1 MSSMSGAQSHEAAT
15 ERIRCGAALDTTPD
29 DRFSSAAPSVSHE
42 RAAFGLPP
50 GLVPAAR
57 RSEAAVA
64 RCVVFEADDLGL
76 LFAFNEGIRAAR
88 RDGLLTS
95 TCLRAN
101 GYAYEHAVREVL
113 PSCPGLGVGVHL
125 CLNEAE
131 PVSDAALVPDLVD
144 GHGALRRGF
153 GWLIGASQTPSGLR
167 QIECELRA
175 QIEKVLADGIAI
187 DHLNSHQHVH
197 MIPAIFRVTCRL
209 AREYAVPCVRL
220 TRELPYGAG
229 GMRKRVQPLLTANIL
244 KHLLLNRYARLNELA
259 ARRYAV
265 HTTDYFV
272 GVNYTAHMN
281 LAALLQGLCALPF
294 GSVEVLLHPALGPDP
309 RDTRYPTAALR
320 RYTLARQRRT
330 ELRALRSSKLTAFI
344 RQERWATMT
353 FGEWS
358 QNHQLRPLRT
368 STPEIPAHV
377 RDLCTSVELH
387 CPPWVSE
394 AQDDS
399 RVFAQ
404 LVASRLRPG
413 QHALDLGTGTGI
425 IAVCLARLGHRVTA
439 ADISAAAVRTA
450 QANAERNGVRFECL
464 QSDLLSSATGPFD
477 LIAFNLPYGFG
488 PDNWFTSCAKHVLR
502 RVPWVRRNSGLAMP
516 RPVLRFHQQLTE
528 RLLQQAPSKLA
539 PGGEILLHTYEAEVA
554 SLARVL
560 PAGAEFELLQH
571 RDLTRNR
578 TVGML
583 ICLQP
588 HPGAA
593 ARVEPSA

>member
-1 MSSMSGAQSHEAAT
+1 MS
-15 ERIRCGAALDTTPD
+15 TTHD
-29 DRFSSAAPSVSHE
+29 DRSATAAPPTSDV
-42 RAAFGLPP
+42 RPAFGLPP
-50 GLVPAAR
+50 GLIPAGR
-57 RSEAAVA
+57 HNEAAVA
-64 RCVVFEADDLGL
+64 RCVIFEADDLGL
-76 LFAFNEGIRAAR
+76 LYAFNEGIRAAH

-101 GYAYEHAVREVL
+101 GYAYEHAVRDVL

-125 CLNEAE
+125 CLNEAQ
-131 PVSDAALVPDLVD
+131 PVSDPAHVSDLVD
-144 GHGALRRGF
+144 RRGALRRGF
-153 GWLIGASQTPSGLR
+153 GWLIGTSQTPAGLR
-167 QIECELRA
+167 QIERELRA

-197 MIPAIFRVTCRL
+197 MIPAIFRLTCRL

-281 LAALLQGLCALPF
+281 LTALLQGLCALPF

-330 ELRALRSSKLTAFI
+330 ELRSLRSPKLTAFI

-353 FGEWS
+353 FADWS
-358 QNHQLRPLRT
+358 RNHQLRPLRT
-368 STPEIPAHV
+368 STPEIAPDV

-404 LVASRLRPG
+404 LVASQLRPG
-413 QHALDLGTGTGI
+413 QHALDLGTGTGV

-450 QANAERNGVRFECL
+450 RANGLRNGVQFECL
-464 QSDLLSSATGPFD
+464 QSDLLSSVTGPFD

-528 RLLQQAPSKLA
+528 RLLQQAPTRLA
-539 PGGEILLHTYEAEVA
+539 PGGTILLHTYEAEVA

-583 ICLQP
+583 ICLLP
-588 HPGAA
+588 RSGAA
-593 ARVEPSA
+593 AQFEPSA